1 MNKLLK
7 DGVRELATADELSR
21 EQLAALRALMKRP
34 GQNPVG
40 VRARRPR
47 RAAGWVAIAASVVLG
62 LAAGLWLAQP
72 PGTQDLVVELADEIA
87 RNHIAAKALDVQAST
102 LADLR
107 EPFAVLGF
115 ALQEL
120 PAGRSPGQLEGGR
133 FCSVQAVPA
142 ALLRYRKREEH
153 AGHVTV
159 YQAPNR
165 PERHG
170 RLPDIDRGERPVK
183 VHARG
188 VQVELWTSHGLLFA
202 TAQDIAHSDASTDS
216 MGQKP

>member
-7 DGVRELATADELSR
+7 EGVRELATADELSR
-21 EQLAALRALMKRP
+21 EQLAALRDLTDGTR
-34 GQNPVG
+34 QDPVG
-40 VRARRPR
+40 GRAR
-47 RAAGWVAIAASVVLG
+47 RAAGWAAIAASVILG

-72 PGTQDLVVELADEIA
+72 SGTSNLVDELADEIA

-142 ALLRYRKREEH
+142 ALLRYRTTEEN
-153 AGHVTV
+153 ASHVTV

-170 RLPDIDRGERPVK
+170 RLPDIDLGERPVK

-188 VQVELWTSHGLLFA
+188 VQVELWSSHGLLFA
-202 TAQDIAHSDASTDS
+202 TAQNSARPHAPTDS
-216 MGQKP
+216 TGQKP